1 MLLFLK
7 DSLGE
12 TAEKPEV
19 ILEITKVYIWCL
31 SVNRKI
37 VQRLYTRIMP
47 SKAVFE
53 DRNRLSY
60 SVNLTK

>member
-19 ILEITKVYIWCL
+19 VLEITKVYIRCL

-37 VQRLYTRIMP
+37 VQRLYTKIMP

-53 DRNRLSY
+53 DGNR
-60 SVNLTK
+60 